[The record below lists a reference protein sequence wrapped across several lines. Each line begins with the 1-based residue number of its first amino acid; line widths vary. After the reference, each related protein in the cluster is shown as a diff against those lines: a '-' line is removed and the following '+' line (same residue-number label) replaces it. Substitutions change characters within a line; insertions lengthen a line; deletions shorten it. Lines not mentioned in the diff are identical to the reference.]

1 MEPDAGDPG
10 IARAGAAVA
19 ARRRELDIKQRN
31 LAKFKIIN
39 AGALIAFEKGRSW
52 PRERTRAKLEEILQ
66 WPAGTIATIRYGG
79 QVPGAAPEPP
89 ADDGAA
95 SLIAGTVEVAMTTLG
110 AAIESLPADDDPE
123 FSARATVILAE
134 LRKLEAVVARAAQH
148 SRGTPD
154 VVLALRTV
162 RGCYDDLMFR
172 AAAAPGATLGQRL
185 YAARRRA
192 NLSAA
197 ETANA
202 AGLPVELVVAV
213 EAGEPAADT
222 DTAALN
228 EPHRLTRWLILGPVP
243 LPDLVRNVGDVL
255 SRADSL
261 FGTADPDAAATAADQ
276 LTDATDVIRSGQEQA
291 AAMSGDAITN
301 YADFAQ
307 GTRDALDHLSGV
319 ESDLGH
325 RLQEAAEAV
334 TAANTASQ
342 SALDVVSSASDALE
356 HLTDTPAAELAVI
369 HALRAQ
375 VGHELELIRTH
386 QAVAEQLGAQ
396 LRGLG
401 Y

>member
-1 MEPDAGDPG
+1 MEEDAGDPG

-66 WPAGTIATIRYGG
+66 WPAGTIASIRYGG

-134 LRKLEAVVARAAQH
+134 LRKLESVVARAAQR

-154 VVLALRTV
+154 VVLALRTI
-162 RGCYDDLMFR
+162 RGRYDGLTFR

-192 NLSAA
+192 NLTAA

-202 AGLPVELVVAV
+202 AGLPVELVDAV
-213 EAGEPAADT
+213 EAGEPAADA
-222 DTAALN
+222 DTGALID
-228 EPHRLTRWLILGPVP
+228 LI
-243 LPDLVRNVGDVL
+243 
-255 SRADSL
+255 ASL
-261 FGTADPDAAATAADQ
+261 DG
-276 LTDATDVIRSGQEQA
+276 
-291 AAMSGDAITN
+291 
-301 YADFAQ
+301 
-307 GTRDALDHLSGV
+307 
-319 ESDLGH
+319 
-325 RLQEAAEAV
+325 
-334 TAANTASQ
+334 
-342 SALDVVSSASDALE
+342 
-356 HLTDTPAAELAVI
+356 
-369 HALRAQ
+369 
-375 VGHELELIRTH
+375 
-386 QAVAEQLGAQ
+386 
-396 LRGLG
+396 
-401 Y
+401 

>member
-79 QVPGAAPEPP
+79 QVPGATPEPP
-89 ADDGAA
+89 TDDGAA
-95 SLIAGTVEVAMTTLG
+95 SLIAGTVEVAMKTLG

-148 SRGTPD
+148 SSGTPD

-202 AGLPVELVVAV
+202 AGLPVELVDAV
-213 EAGEPAADT
+213 EAGEPAADA
-222 DTAALN
+222 DTAAL
-228 EPHRLTRWLILGPVP
+228 TT
-243 LPDLVRNVGDVL
+243 
-255 SRADSL
+255 SSTSL
-261 FGTADPDAAATAADQ
+261 DG
-276 LTDATDVIRSGQEQA
+276 
-291 AAMSGDAITN
+291 
-301 YADFAQ
+301 
-307 GTRDALDHLSGV
+307 
-319 ESDLGH
+319 
-325 RLQEAAEAV
+325 
-334 TAANTASQ
+334 
-342 SALDVVSSASDALE
+342 
-356 HLTDTPAAELAVI
+356 
-369 HALRAQ
+369 
-375 VGHELELIRTH
+375 
-386 QAVAEQLGAQ
+386 
-396 LRGLG
+396 
-401 Y
+401 

>member
-1 MEPDAGDPG
+1 MEPDVGDPG

-52 PRERTRAKLEEILQ
+52 PRERTRARLEEILQ

-79 QVPGAAPEPP
+79 QVPGATSDPP

-162 RGCYDDLMFR
+162 RGCYDELMFR
-172 AAAAPGATLGQRL
+172 TAAAPGATLGQRL

-213 EAGEPAADT
+213 EAGEPTADT
-222 DTAALN
+222 DTSALN
-228 EPHRLTRWLILGPVP
+228 ELI
-243 LPDLVRNVGDVL
+243 
-255 SRADSL
+255 ASL
-261 FGTADPDAAATAADQ
+261 DG
-276 LTDATDVIRSGQEQA
+276 
-291 AAMSGDAITN
+291 
-301 YADFAQ
+301 
-307 GTRDALDHLSGV
+307 
-319 ESDLGH
+319 
-325 RLQEAAEAV
+325 
-334 TAANTASQ
+334 
-342 SALDVVSSASDALE
+342 
-356 HLTDTPAAELAVI
+356 
-369 HALRAQ
+369 
-375 VGHELELIRTH
+375 
-386 QAVAEQLGAQ
+386 
-396 LRGLG
+396 
-401 Y
+401 

>member
-1 MEPDAGDPG
+1 MDPEASDPG

-79 QVPGAAPEPP
+79 QVPGAVPEPP
-89 ADDGAA
+89 ADSGTA

-110 AAIESLPADDDPE
+110 AAVESLPADDDPD
-123 FSARATVILAE
+123 FAGRAMVILAE

-192 NLSAA
+192 SLSAV

-202 AGLPVELVVAV
+202 AGLPVELVAAV
-213 EAGEPAADT
+213 EAGEPAADA
-222 DTAALN
+222 DTSALN
-228 EPHRLTRWLILGPVP
+228 DLI
-243 LPDLVRNVGDVL
+243 
-255 SRADSL
+255 DSL
-261 FGTADPDAAATAADQ
+261 DG
-276 LTDATDVIRSGQEQA
+276 
-291 AAMSGDAITN
+291 
-301 YADFAQ
+301 
-307 GTRDALDHLSGV
+307 
-319 ESDLGH
+319 
-325 RLQEAAEAV
+325 
-334 TAANTASQ
+334 
-342 SALDVVSSASDALE
+342 
-356 HLTDTPAAELAVI
+356 
-369 HALRAQ
+369 
-375 VGHELELIRTH
+375 
-386 QAVAEQLGAQ
+386 
-396 LRGLG
+396 
-401 Y
+401 

>member
-1 MEPDAGDPG
+1 VEEDAGDPG

-66 WPAGTIATIRYGG
+66 WPAGTIASIRYGG

-89 ADDGAA
+89 ADDGAV

-134 LRKLEAVVARAAQH
+134 LRKLESVVARAAQR

-162 RGCYDDLMFR
+162 RGRYDGLMFR
-172 AAAAPGATLGQRL
+172 AAAAPGAPLGQRL

-192 NLSAA
+192 NLTAA

-202 AGLPVELVVAV
+202 AGLPVELVEAV
-213 EAGEPAADT
+213 EAGEPAADA
-222 DTAALN
+222 DTGV
-228 EPHRLTRWLILGPVP
+228 LI
-243 LPDLVRNVGDVL
+243 DLI
-255 SRADSL
+255 ASL
-261 FGTADPDAAATAADQ
+261 DG
-276 LTDATDVIRSGQEQA
+276 
-291 AAMSGDAITN
+291 
-301 YADFAQ
+301 
-307 GTRDALDHLSGV
+307 
-319 ESDLGH
+319 
-325 RLQEAAEAV
+325 
-334 TAANTASQ
+334 
-342 SALDVVSSASDALE
+342 
-356 HLTDTPAAELAVI
+356 
-369 HALRAQ
+369 
-375 VGHELELIRTH
+375 
-386 QAVAEQLGAQ
+386 
-396 LRGLG
+396 
-401 Y
+401 